1 MDLGKLGQSRDKW
14 SLNELDKVGQ
24 CKQVG
29 QWMISGN
36 WTMDEHGEL
45 DNGSIQGSGTTS
57 EVQQWM
63 NSRKSDNGTF

>member
-29 QWMISGN
+29 QWMISGC

-45 DNGSIQGSGTTS
+45 DN
-57 EVQQWM
+57 
-63 NSRKSDNGTF
+63 